1 MPTVKF
7 TITQECSKDRF
18 DLACVFYS
26 SLSRRKIRSIIDI
39 GGAYLNG
46 KRVKIASRQVCPDDR
61 VVLIYNDEELK
72 TVNADDFLL
81 TGNDILYEDSEL
93 VVVNKPAGLCSQAT
107 RSQSRLHLQTLVEKY
122 LKQKLKLV
130 HRLDMDTSGA
140 IILAKNDSSCIFLQ
154 QQFKDHLVEKTYH
167 AICFGK
173 MKKECQDHSSLSSIG
188 KDGLVRIREK
198 KYGGKEAFTRFR
210 PLMYNPKYN
219 VSLIECFPLTGRS
232 HQIRVHLE
240 HQGLV
245 LVGEKKYGGSMYLK
259 EKQQI
264 QELVCSKPRGM
275 LHAYRIKFNVFNKSK
290 SLEVKANYPKD
301 FSDLLDSLGFSLNK
315 NSILK

>member
-7 TITQECSKDRF
+7 TIAEECSKDRF

-46 KRVKIASRQVCPDDR
+46 KRVKIASRQVRPKDQ

-72 TVNADDFLL
+72 TANSNDFVL
-81 TGNDILYEDSEL
+81 TSNDILYEDSDL
-93 VVVNKPAGLCSQAT
+93 VVVNKPSGLCSQAT
-107 RSQSRLHLQTLVEKY
+107 RSQSRLHLLTLVEKY

-140 IILAKNDSSCIFLQ
+140 IILAKNDRSCMFLQ
-154 QQFKDHLVEKTYH
+154 QQFKDHSVEKTYH

-173 MKKECQDHSSLSSIG
+173 MKKECQDNSPLSSIE

-198 KYGGKEAFTRFR
+198 KYGGREAFTKFR
-210 PLMYNPKYN
+210 PLKYNPKYN
-219 VSLIECFPLTGRS
+219 VSLIECQPLTGRS

-245 LVGEKKYGGSMYLK
+245 LVGEKKYGGSMYLR
-259 EKQQI
+259 EKQKI
-264 QELVCSKPRGM
+264 QELICNKPRGM

-290 SLEVKANYPKD
+290 SLSIKADYPKD
-301 FSDLLDSLGFSLNK
+301 FLDLLDSLGFRINK
-315 NSILK
+315 NSI